1 MVWGL
6 DLATIRVLGLAL
18 FMVLIVV
25 LPGPQSRRHSRLF
38 SSESQQ
44 GRLRGLVRRWIG
56 VLEFAVEFGVARG
69 GTREALELVGTHGQR
84 REQLA
89 VLGARVLQVEVE
101 TVLGGQRGLIRHP
114 SQVRHAPDGH
124 LIARP
129 RRRRA
134 RQRRR
139 DANGRGEEREARDER
154 MEQSVHTYTL
164 PQRGRAPATGPG
176 RTLLT
181 F

>member
-101 TVLGGQRGLIRHP
+101 TVLGGQGYLLLKFQVVAVGAGGLRSMP
-114 SQVRHAPDGH
+114 SSMAST
-124 LIARP
+124 
-129 RRRRA
+129 
-134 RQRRR
+134 
-139 DANGRGEEREARDER
+139 
-154 MEQSVHTYTL
+154 QST
-164 PQRGRAPATGPG
+164 ATE
-176 RTLLT
+176 
-181 F
+181 